1 MKPGLLE
8 IIACPECKGPLE
20 LKSQDKA
27 LACNR
32 CKLAYPID
40 DDGIP
45 HLIDD
50 DATRLH
56 GYGEESPHR

>member
-20 LKSQDKA
+20 LKASDGI
-27 LACNR
+27 LACTR

-40 DDGIP
+40 EDGVP
-45 HLIDD
+45 HLIAD
-50 DATRLH
+50 DATYLPGEGKKH
-56 GYGEESPHR
+56 GP